1 MQDNLTENWYWYKR
15 MPEGTVC
22 IFRMFGTSPQVL
34 VPETI
39 LGKRVTELGSYC
51 FSETEKAES
60 FEICSD
66 SLAGSEAEKRFQI
79 LFSKK
84 AIRCLSGEYL
94 EKVFLPQSITEIG
107 NCCFYRCNRL
117 QELTIGN
124 GLTAVG
130 SDDFMNCRKLQ
141 NITVLGS
148 VTEPSGL
155 KQVLGQRSLET
166 RVEFVVNGLT
176 EAVLIY
182 PEYSETYDEI
192 GPAHI
197 FELNIAG
204 EGFRARQC
212 FSQGIVDLAQYDAVF
227 LQAQAE
233 ESVKT
238 LCYMAGMRLSYPIGL
253 REENKRKY
261 EEYLKKYAMRIVEI
275 LVKERDLKLLPF
287 CLEQEYFEK
296 EEVQK
301 GAQLAASMDWTEGA
315 ALFLRTQKKWS
326 EKGKREQYSF
336 DDF

>member
-1 MQDNLTENWYWYKR
+1 MLDSLIENWYWYKIT
-15 MPEGTVC
+15 PEGTVC
-22 IFRMFGTSPQVL
+22 VFRMFGTSPEVS

-51 FSETEKAES
+51 FSEAEKAEG

-66 SLAGSEAEKRFQI
+66 SLSGSEAEKRFHI

-84 AIRCLSGEYL
+84 EIRCLSGEYL
-94 EKVFLPQSITEIG
+94 EKVFLPQSIMAIG
-107 NCCFYRCNRL
+107 NCCFYRCSGLR
-117 QELTIGN
+117 ELTIGN
-124 GLTAVG
+124 GLTAIG
-130 SDDFMNCRKLQ
+130 SDVFMNCGKLQ
-141 NITVLGS
+141 SITVLGS

-166 RVEFVVNGLT
+166 RVEFVANERT

-212 FSQGIVDLAQYDAVF
+212 FHQGIVDLAQYDAVF

-233 ESVKT
+233 ESVKI
-238 LCYMAGMRLSYPIGL
+238 LCYMAGMRLFYPVGL

-261 EEYLKKYAMRIVEI
+261 EEYLKKHAMRIVEI
-275 LVKERDLKLLPF
+275 LVEEKDLTLLSF
-287 CLEQEYFEK
+287 FLEEEYLEK
-296 EEVQK
+296 EAAQK
-301 GAQLAASMDWTEGA
+301 GAWLAASVDWTEGA
-315 ALFLRTQKKWS
+315 ALFLRIQKKWS
-326 EKGKREQYSF
+326 ARGKRERYSF

>member
-1 MQDNLTENWYWYKR
+1 MQDILTENWYWYKIT
-15 MPEGTVC
+15 PVGTVC
-22 IFRMFGTSPQVL
+22 IFRMFGTSPEVS

-39 LGKRVTELGSYC
+39 LGRRVTELGSYC

-66 SLAGSEAEKRFQI
+66 SLTGSEAKKRFQA
-79 LFSKK
+79 LLSKK
-84 AIRCLSGEYL
+84 AIRCLNGEYP
-94 EKVFLPQSITEIG
+94 EKVFLPQSITSIG
-107 NCCFYRCNRL
+107 NCCFYRCSKL

-124 GLTAVG
+124 ALTAIG
-130 SDDFMNCRKLQ
+130 SDAFMNCRKLQ
-141 NITVLGS
+141 NIIVLGS
-148 VTEPSGL
+148 VAEPSGL

-166 RVEFVVNGLT
+166 RVEFVVNGQT

-197 FELNIAG
+197 FELNIVG

-212 FSQGIVDLAQYDAVF
+212 FHQGIVDLARYDSVF

-233 ESVKT
+233 ESIKT
-238 LCYMAGMRLSYPIGL
+238 LCYMAGLRLFYPAGL
-253 REENKRKY
+253 QEENKRNY
-261 EEYLKKYAMRIVEI
+261 EKYLKKYAMQIVEI
-275 LVKERDLKLLPF
+275 LVKEKDLKLLRF
-287 CLEQEYFEK
+287 LGEQEYFGK
-296 EEVQK
+296 EAAQK

-315 ALFLRTQKKWS
+315 ALFLRIQKKWS
-326 EKGKREQYSF
+326 EKGKKEQYSF